1 MSPDDASLATLL
13 WQLLGWVILPAWLLA
28 GVGDYIAH
36 ARTDIA
42 HTSGVTESALHLVQT
57 AEIGLPLLALL
68 FLEVNALV
76 LAVLV
81 TGVLAHSVT
90 SWADLRWTTP
100 RRHIP
105 VGEQLVH
112 GVLFVLPFVALA
124 LVVVLHWPAWQALLD
139 PASAPAGNW
148 RLQPREPRFDAW
160 IIVSVL
166 GAGAVLGVV
175 PALVEFARTVAAR
188 RDGRTR

>member
-1 MSPDDASLATLL
+1 MSPDDAALAQLL

-28 GVGDYIAH
+28 GLGDYIAH

-76 LAVLV
+76 LAILV
-81 TGVLAHSVT
+81 AGVLAHSAT

-100 RRHIP
+100 RRRIP
-105 VGEQLVH
+105 VGEQLLH
-112 GVLFVLPFVALA
+112 GFLFVLPFVALA
-124 LVVVLHWPAWQALLD
+124 LVIVLHWPAWLALVD
-139 PASAPAGNW
+139 PASAPAGSW
-148 RLQPREPRFDAW
+148 RPHLREPRLDAW
-160 IIVSVL
+160 IIASVL
-166 GAGAVLGVV
+166 GAGVVLGIL
-175 PALVEFARTVAAR
+175 PGLFEFARTVAAR
-188 RDGRTR
+188 RDGRAR